1 MYFLGKHFF
10 LSAMNTYDT
19 AQMVYSNNYC
29 VTTGVL
35 LLLFFFG
42 KCSLLYIRKYIKI
55 ILVR

>member
-1 MYFLGKHFF
+1 MYFPGKHFF

-35 LLLFFFG
+35 LLLFFFLVSVLG
-42 KCSLLYIRKYIKI
+42 YIYVNI
-55 ILVR
+55 